1 MLGEIRQ
8 FIENRL
14 SEIGL
19 NVYHGEQGTTTLREP
34 WAILGTPAL
43 EIERVHQGIS
53 DFDRITA
60 RYLLYIGVRN
70 LQSNPAAEEKLEE
83 FIEKVSIIM
92 RDLNKD
98 NGDILRADVKRGRLA
113 ELDEAT
119 NTFIY
124 EFEIEV
130 QFTRR

>member
-1 MLGEIRQ
+1 MLQDIRSY
-8 FIENRL
+8 IEQKL
-14 SEIGL
+14 KEMGL
-19 NVYHGEQGTTTLREP
+19 NVYHGDRSTATLREP

-43 EIERVHQGIS
+43 EIERIHQGIS
-53 DFDRITA
+53 DFDRITS

-83 FIEKVSIIM
+83 FIWKITPIM
-92 RDLNKD
+92 RNLNERGK
-98 NGDILRADVKRGRLA
+98 ILRADVKSGRLA
-113 ELDEAT
+113 EIDEAT